1 MKTRLYLFLALTA
14 LISIGGYA
22 QKPIYRGKCVGV
34 HDGDTI
40 TVLVG
45 DRQMKVRLEGI
56 DAPELG
62 QDFSQRSKEFL
73 ANLVFGQDVT
83 IKEYKIDRY
92 GRSVSRIYIGYRDV
106 SSDMISSGLAWHFK
120 KYSSDSN
127 LAQLEDSARGRR
139 IGLWSMPFPKAPWIY
154 RADPDDM
161 PSMLS
166 PVKSAPDKVIHTG
179 PRGGKY
185 YINSKGKK
193 VYVKKKK

>member
-1 MKTRLYLFLALTA
+1 MKRHLCSFLIFMA
-14 LISIGGYA
+14 LISIALQA
-22 QKPIYRGKCVGV
+22 QKPIYQGKCIGV

-40 TVLVG
+40 TVLVNG
-45 DRQMKVRLEGI
+45 KQIKVRLEGI

-73 ANLVFGQDVT
+73 AGLVFGKDVV

-92 GRSVSRIYIGYRDV
+92 GRSVSRVYVGYRDV
-106 SSDMISSGLAWHFK
+106 SSEMVSSGLAWHFK
-120 KYSSDSN
+120 KYSSDNN
-127 LAQLEDSARGRR
+127 LAQLEDSARGSR
-139 IGLWSMPFPKAPWIY
+139 IGLWSMAAPKAPWIY

-161 PSMLS
+161 PSTLS
-166 PVKSAPDKVIHTG
+166 PVKSAPDKVIYTG